1 MQIKKIT
8 LCPNVTFDFFHFQ
21 TADSSNANIFVPNYK
36 PVVSTTSVSLICFDD
51 TMQNLYDSYGTTNT
65 ALGYTFSIYKL
76 EGESKVLDYVATLSS
91 GGLSI
96 VDHNVKNNTTYQYYI
111 YKEDDD
117 YISEANITN
126 VVRTNWDTWSIAS
139 FVKIDESNGKEIY
152 QVVDDIFI
160 LNLNLESGDTSQV
173 FNKTVYDNLTQYPK
187 ISVGQNNYSKGSL
200 NAILGTIQDN
210 TYQEYSGGMVGW
222 NWFCGNGRLKIL
234 KDRKGNVWIVDIQD
248 TSNKVADESREQYH
262 TVSFNWVEV
271 MSRNQISV
279 IE

>member
-91 GGLSI
+91 GRLSI
-96 VDHNVKNNTTYQYYI
+96 VDHNVKNNTSYQYYI
-111 YKEDDD
+111 YKEDDN

-210 TYQEYSGGMVGW
+210 TYQEYSGGMAGW

>member
-21 TADSSNANIFVPNYK
+21 TADSSNANIFVSNYK

-76 EGESKVLDYVATLSS
+76 EGESNVLDYVATLSS

-96 VDHNVKNNTTYQYYI
+96 IDHNVKNNTSYQYYI

-126 VVRTNWDTWSIAS
+126 VVRTNWETWSIAS

-152 QVVDDIFI
+152 RVVDDMFI

-210 TYQEYSGGMVGW
+210 TYQEYNGGMVGW